1 MDKNKKVLASKGC
14 YASNGGKTNV
24 CLLTFGKTT
33 GTTFYLKI
41 DSKHGTWNWMGQ
53 WKLNDGC
60 VQYGG
65 SDTFAFTDTGDCK
78 PSVSV
83 VTNGKQHSSSTSHG
97 GHKENQKDAKAV
109 FDGKMILW
117 SKPSTY
123 DVLYKLTY
131 KKETI
136 VDAVTADY
144 DAGATVALLDA
155 SRKTILSKDCYAS
168 NGGRK
173 NKCVLSLGGPGHT
186 ISGKTFFIK
195 IDSKHG
201 TWNWMGNIVIED
213 YCYKKIG
220 TTTKKPTIK
229 TTKKPKK
236 TTPFKPPNI
245 SGSAGITIKK
255 PKSKISFGPKDS
267 AILFHDASRPGV
279 LQFLGKKFLVGGV
292 DVLSKG
298 RRLGDFSLESDKI
311 QELESKLWSTEAEN
325 KRQTTEIR
333 MLRQQMDK
341 ILNLLAAQPDDTA
354 LLVDPV
360 QQEPIN

>member
-1 MDKNKKVLASKGC
+1 MDKDKKVLASKAC
-14 YASNGGKTNV
+14 YDSNGGNANTCV
-24 CLLTFGKTT
+24 LTFGKTT

-83 VTNGKQHSSSTSHG
+83 VSNGKQHSSSTTHG
-97 GHKENQKDAKAV
+97 GHKENQKDAKAI

-117 SKPSTY
+117 AQPNTY

-131 KKETI
+131 PQETI
-136 VDAVTADY
+136 VDAVMADY
-144 DAGATVALLDA
+144 DAGATLALLDA
-155 SRKTILSKDCYAS
+155 NQKTILSKDCYAS

-173 NKCVLSLGGPGHT
+173 NKCVLNLGGPGHT

-213 YCYKKIG
+213 YCYKKITTTTTTTT
-220 TTTKKPTIK
+220 TTTKK
-229 TTKKPKK
+229 TT
-236 TTPFKPPNI
+236 TTPFKPPNM
-245 SGSAGITIKK
+245 SGSSGVVISR
-255 PKSKISFGPKDS
+255 PKSKISFGPKES
-267 AILFHDASRPGV
+267 AILFHDASRPGE
-279 LQFLGKKFLVGGV
+279 LHFLGKKFLVGGV
-292 DVLSKG
+292 DVLKKS
-298 RRLGDFSLESDKI
+298 RRLGDFSLESGRI
-311 QELESKLWSTEAEN
+311 QELESKLWSSEAEN
-325 KRQTTEIR
+325 KRQAAEIR

-341 ILNLLAAQPDDTA
+341 IINLLAAQPDDTELA
-354 LLVDPV
+354 LLADPV
-360 QQEPIN
+360 QTNIN